1 MNPFCSVGS
10 QLALKRSML
19 KHVTLWFINRLYFR
33 VGKQK
38 QTFNLKTW
46 QWSKAGIVKQR
57 NKSNRERK
65 KRKIQLKKMS
75 YVFCMIFKSHHSSAA
90 KDFLNEYYKLYLYSS
105 LQVTE

>member
-1 MNPFCSVGS
+1 MNPFCSVGG

-19 KHVTLWFINRLYFR
+19 KHVTLWFINRLYFRQTR

-65 KRKIQLKKMS
+65 KRKMQPKK
-75 YVFCMIFKSHHSSAA
+75 CHTC
-90 KDFLNEYYKLYLYSS
+90 FLYDILIR
-105 LQVTE
+105 